1 MEDMDLKL
9 QREQL
14 VEKLKIAQEQGDRGM
29 VAYYRIQIKLI
40 EQEIICEEQGAHS
53 GLLLQRN

>member
-9 QREQL
+9 QREEL

-29 VAYYRIQIKLI
+29 VAYYRILLRVLDKDMEKI
-40 EQEIICEEQGAHS
+40 ES
-53 GLLLQRN
+53 D

>member
-9 QREQL
+9 QREEL

-29 VAYYRIQIKLI
+29 VAYYRIQIRLI
-40 EQEIICEEQGAHS
+40 DQEILCDVKGGE
-53 GLLLQRN
+53 